1 MPDLASNAPSQRAAQ
16 GHIVERTTLL
26 RHGIATTSACA
37 LIAAAFSLSNHG
49 RWDVNLIY
57 SLSIGLTSW
66 LTIELGR
73 WRLTRGQDIPWPGG
87 WRGAALVVAGIVTGF
102 VIGSLIGTAYRKWA
116 DPDAST
122 ALMHRLWIPLAV
134 TIVASTVMSLAFFL
148 LGYSRHLQMQA
159 EQARR
164 QAAEAKLT
172 LLQAQL
178 EPHMLFNTLAN
189 LRVLVASD
197 PQRAQAMLDHL
208 IAYLRATLGGSRST
222 EHALG
227 EEFARLRDYLALM
240 SIRMGARLQYTLDLP
255 EDLAQVPVPPLLLQ
269 PLVENAI
276 RHGVEP
282 SARGGKLQVRT
293 ERRGDLVEV
302 RITNTL
308 PTEIDSASAAGTRGN
323 GIALANVRARLSLLH
338 DLQAHLTAR
347 TLKGHFVVR
356 ISLPLAA
363 PASHPTKAVSK
374 KKDHAHP
381 DR

>member
-1 MPDLASNAPSQRAAQ
+1 MGLPLLSMPDLASNAPSQRAAQ

-102 VIGSLIGTAYRKWA
+102 VIGSLIGTAYRQWA

-240 SIRMGARLQYTLDLP
+240 SIRMGPRLQYTLDLP

-269 PLVENAI
+269 PLVENCI
-276 RHGVEP
+276 RHGLEP
-282 SARGGKLQVRT
+282 KLEGGH
-293 ERRGDLVEV
+293 
-302 RITNTL
+302 
-308 PTEIDSASAAGTRGN
+308 
-323 GIALANVRARLSLLH
+323 IAVRARRTAGGQLELTVADNGMGLDTGAPALPGSRFGTAQLRERLASRYG
-338 DLQAHLTAR
+338 DAAHFELAALPEGGTLAR
-347 TLKGHFVVR
+347 ITLKCT
-356 ISLPLAA
+356 P
-363 PASHPTKAVSK
+363 
-374 KKDHAHP
+374 
-381 DR
+381 